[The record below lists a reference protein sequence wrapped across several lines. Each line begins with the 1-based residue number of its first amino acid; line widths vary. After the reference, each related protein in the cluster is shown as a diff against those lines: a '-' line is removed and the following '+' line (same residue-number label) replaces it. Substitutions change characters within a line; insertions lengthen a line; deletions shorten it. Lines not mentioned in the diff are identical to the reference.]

1 MPAIAS
7 RAPHRAALLLILLA
21 SVLPLAAAAA
31 ANALPATL
39 MPQLHWRLLGP
50 FRGGWATMGVGIPT
64 QPDVYY
70 IGTAGGG
77 VWRTQ
82 DAGRTWQ
89 PLSNHIG
96 AAAIGAIAIA
106 PSNPQVI
113 YAGSGQV
120 APRYDIAA
128 GDGMYRSDDGGA
140 QWTHIGLAATRHIGA
155 IWVAPKNPDEIVV
168 AALGKVFGP
177 SHARGIYR
185 SSNGGKTWQHVLF
198 VNDSTGGVDLAA
210 DPAHPDTLY
219 AALWSIRNYPWLSYF
234 KPIVGSGSAIYVSHD
249 AGLHWRKLGG
259 QGWPTAPLGRIGLA
273 VTDTA
278 AGTRIYATIDGG
290 NDAAATGL
298 WRSDD
303 GGAHWQRVNAH
314 TQAANWYFSRL
325 TVMPGQPDSVF
336 TTGQSVRES
345 TDGGKVFHVVKGSP
359 GGDDYHFVWINPL
372 HPEDRIVAS
381 DQGAVV
387 TLDGGK
393 TWSSWYNQPTGQFY
407 HLAADNRF
415 PYWIY
420 SGQQDSGTVAIASA
434 SDYGAL
440 SFRDWHPVGGDER
453 DYDVP
458 YPADPHI
465 VFGTGLGGRVSR
477 WDARTG
483 QVQNVSPWPVM
494 SYGARP
500 GTVKYR
506 YTWITPLAIGQQA
519 PYPIYVGAQVLFR
532 STDEGAHWQVIS
544 PDLTGAVAGT
554 TGCAHTGDLAHARA
568 CGYGVIYSIA
578 LAPSDPSTIW
588 TGSDS
593 GVVEVTHDGGAHWR
607 DVTPK
612 GVPLWAR
619 IDSID
624 VAANNP
630 DVAYLAVDDHRDG
643 NDTPYAFRTEDGG
656 TTWQAITHGLPA
668 GHYVTVLRADPVR
681 PGLLYAGTDAGV
693 YVSFDNGDAWQ
704 PLQYN
709 LPTAWVRDLLVHGN
723 DLIAGTQGRAI
734 WVLDDITPLREVNAA
749 IAAQPAHLFAPAV
762 AVRLHADNNKD
773 TPLPPETPIG
783 HNPPNGAVID
793 YWLGART
800 HGPVTL
806 SVLDAQG
813 HVLRRFVSDAQ
824 VPMPPADRYF
834 AAGWIKPAP
843 QLQATPGMHRFVWDL
858 RLPRPQAIRYSYSIA
873 AVWGRDTPL
882 EPRGAR
888 VLPGRYTVELQADGH
903 TLRRDL
909 LVTEDPRVHATP
921 AALRELFDFQQ
932 QLGGAMA
939 RSYAG
944 AGQVQALQR
953 ELDTLQPGL
962 AGHADAQA
970 AARRLR
976 DALAPPHGTA
986 LQARYVRANAELAAL
1001 ATDAGSADRAPTAA
1015 QHAVYAQASAAI
1027 AATDAAWTQ
1036 AQNGPLQALNAALHS
1051 AQLPPLSVPPAA
1063 SVRVTPGPEGAD
1075 LP

>member
-1 MPAIAS
+1 MSTLAS
-7 RAPHRAALLLILLA
+7 RAPRRAALLLILLA
-21 SVLPLAAAAA
+21 SVAAAAA
-31 ANALPATL
+31 SALPTTL

-96 AAAIGAIAIA
+96 AASIGAIAIA
-106 PSNPQVI
+106 PSNPRVI

-128 GDGMYRSDDGGA
+128 GDGMYRSSDGGA

-155 IWVAPKNPDEIVV
+155 IWIAPRNPDEVVV

-177 SHARGIYR
+177 SNARGIYR

-210 DPAHPDTLY
+210 DPAHLDTLY

-234 KPIVGSGSAIYVSHD
+234 KPIVGTGSAIYVSHD
-249 AGLHWRKLGG
+249 AGLHWHKLGG
-259 QGWPTAPLGRIGLA
+259 QGWPAAPLGRIGLA

-325 TVMPGQPDSVF
+325 TVMPGQPGTVF

-345 TDGGKVFHVVKGSP
+345 TDGGTTFHVVKGSP

-458 YPADPHI
+458 YPPDAHI

-477 WDARTG
+477 WDGRTG

-519 PYPIYVGAQVLFR
+519 P
-532 STDEGAHWQVIS
+532 
-544 PDLTGAVAGT
+544 
-554 TGCAHTGDLAHARA
+554 
-568 CGYGVIYSIA
+568 
-578 LAPSDPSTIW
+578 
-588 TGSDS
+588 
-593 GVVEVTHDGGAHWR
+593 
-607 DVTPK
+607 
-612 GVPLWAR
+612 
-619 IDSID
+619 
-624 VAANNP
+624 
-630 DVAYLAVDDHRDG
+630 
-643 NDTPYAFRTEDGG
+643 
-656 TTWQAITHGLPA
+656 
-668 GHYVTVLRADPVR
+668 
-681 PGLLYAGTDAGV
+681 
-693 YVSFDNGDAWQ
+693 
-704 PLQYN
+704 
-709 LPTAWVRDLLVHGN
+709 
-723 DLIAGTQGRAI
+723 
-734 WVLDDITPLREVNAA
+734 
-749 IAAQPAHLFAPAV
+749 
-762 AVRLHADNNKD
+762 
-773 TPLPPETPIG
+773 
-783 HNPPNGAVID
+783 
-793 YWLGART
+793 
-800 HGPVTL
+800 
-806 SVLDAQG
+806 
-813 HVLRRFVSDAQ
+813 
-824 VPMPPADRYF
+824 
-834 AAGWIKPAP
+834 
-843 QLQATPGMHRFVWDL
+843 
-858 RLPRPQAIRYSYSIA
+858 
-873 AVWGRDTPL
+873 
-882 EPRGAR
+882 
-888 VLPGRYTVELQADGH
+888 
-903 TLRRDL
+903 
-909 LVTEDPRVHATP
+909 
-921 AALRELFDFQQ
+921 
-932 QLGGAMA
+932 
-939 RSYAG
+939 
-944 AGQVQALQR
+944 
-953 ELDTLQPGL
+953 
-962 AGHADAQA
+962 
-970 AARRLR
+970 
-976 DALAPPHGTA
+976 
-986 LQARYVRANAELAAL
+986 
-1001 ATDAGSADRAPTAA
+1001 
-1015 QHAVYAQASAAI
+1015 
-1027 AATDAAWTQ
+1027 
-1036 AQNGPLQALNAALHS
+1036 
-1051 AQLPPLSVPPAA
+1051 
-1063 SVRVTPGPEGAD
+1063 
-1075 LP
+1075 